1 MTDRAATEKEEAP
14 EVLRC
19 FGYSKVGQVEGRQ
32 RLGLCDLKFLNRS
45 DPRCPC
51 GFRGIPPAGAER
63 PVVGLDALGR
73 ARRRGPRLERSASH
87 PSGAFRGGAPNV
99 DSGRGAGAARGSPHS
114 PPPGVRGGRSLV
126 GLAKRTGPV
135 PALRRVCNPMDTQ
148 KCTEE
153 KSRKGCVKCREV
165 RHEATRRRLF
175 CKGCVTLPRHGESD
189 LCYSE
194 VHLRL
199 LQGADGTSREEDQ
212 RQPGARGQSDEHTG
226 HQTDYKS
233 LLVLL
238 SYFCLLFSPT
248 TLPSTCLF
256 SLSPHPSIFRSISL
270 SSLSFERQSE
280 EEIYYVIKELP
291 EDACIFPVR
300 L

>member
-1 MTDRAATEKEEAP
+1 MLRISKDKE
-14 EVLRC
+14 
-19 FGYSKVGQVEGRQ
+19 
-32 RLGLCDLKFLNRS
+32 
-45 DPRCPC
+45 
-51 GFRGIPPAGAER
+51 
-63 PVVGLDALGR
+63 VGLN
-73 ARRRGPRLERSASH
+73 PT
-87 PSGAFRGGAPNV
+87 
-99 DSGRGAGAARGSPHS
+99 
-114 PPPGVRGGRSLV
+114 
-126 GLAKRTGPV
+126 AKD
-135 PALRRVCNPMDTQ
+135 VCNPMDTQ

-153 KSRKGCVKCREV
+153 KSRKGCVKCWEV

-175 CKGCVTLPRHGESD
+175 CKGCITLPRHGESD

-212 RQPGARGQSDEHTG
+212 RQPGARGQSDEHAG

-248 TLPSTCLF
+248 TLPSTCLC